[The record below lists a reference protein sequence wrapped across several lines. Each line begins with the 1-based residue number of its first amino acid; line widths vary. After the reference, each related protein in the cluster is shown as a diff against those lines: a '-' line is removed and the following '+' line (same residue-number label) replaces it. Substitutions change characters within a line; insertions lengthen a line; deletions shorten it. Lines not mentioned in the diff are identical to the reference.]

1 MSKTLQTR
9 IQLKHDTE
17 ANWITAGNN
26 SDFTPLAGEIIIYDD
41 LRKVKIGDGQK
52 NINELDFMTLN
63 PTELGNI
70 IPTFTV
76 VGTTLVVGNA
86 DSIPAAEDYSF

>member
-17 ANWITAGNN
+17 ANWIIAGNN
-26 SDFTPLAGEIIIYDD
+26 GFTPLAGEIIIYDTD
-41 LRKVKIGDGQK
+41 NEHQNPRFKMGDGLTV
-52 NINELDFMTLN
+52 INNLPWAAISPE
-63 PTELGNI
+63 EQI
-70 IPTFTV
+70 TFNV

-86 DSIPAAEDYSF
+86 ATIPAAENYSF